1 MSYNKE
7 DSIYYIWL
15 AGLPGVG
22 CITARKLIAQYGSP
36 KEVYSFHPGVNKD
49 LSPAKKIFEIC
60 EKQRITILTLDNPV
74 YPDSVKSLTDQP
86 ILLYAKGNIPTNYSS
101 VLAPENSAAIIG
113 PRRCSGFVRD
123 MTIDIGTELIASGK
137 TIISGMALGVDS
149 YAHTAAIKNNGFTV
163 AFLGFGLDRC
173 YPNILI
179 RLKESIIENGL
190 LISEYAPGTPA
201 LRYNFPARNRLIA
214 AWAGEINVVGVHGK
228 SGTEST
234 IRAAKSYGHTV
245 NIIN

>member
-15 AGLPGVG
+15 TGLQGVG
-22 CITARKLIAQYGSP
+22 CITARKLISEYGSP
-36 KEVYSFHPGVNKD
+36 KEIYSSHPGVNKD
-49 LSPAKKIFEIC
+49 LTPAKKIFEQC
-60 EKQRITILTLDNPV
+60 EKQRIILLDLENPV
-74 YPDSVKSLTDQP
+74 YPDSVRSLTYQP
-86 ILLYAKGNIPTNYSS
+86 ILLYAKGNIPTNYKD
-101 VLAPENSAAIIG
+101 VLIPEKSAAIIG
-113 PRRCSGFVRD
+113 PRRCSAFVRD
-123 MTIDIGTELIASGK
+123 MTIDIGSELLRDGK
-137 TIISGMALGVDS
+137 TIVSGMALGVDS
-149 YAHTAAIKNNGFTV
+149 YAHTAALKNNGFTV

-190 LISEYAPGTPA
+190 LISEYPPGTPA
-201 LRYNFPARNRLIA
+201 MRYNFPARNRLIA
-214 AWAGEINVVGVHGK
+214 AWAGEINVVGVRGK

-234 IRAAKSYGHTV
+234 IRAAKSYGRTV